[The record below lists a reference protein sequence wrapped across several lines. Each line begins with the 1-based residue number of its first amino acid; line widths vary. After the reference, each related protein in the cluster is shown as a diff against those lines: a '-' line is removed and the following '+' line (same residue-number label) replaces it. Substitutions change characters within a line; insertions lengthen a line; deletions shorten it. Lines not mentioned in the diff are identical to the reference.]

1 MTQDLDDILH
11 QDAGT
16 KKIGVNTL
24 LSSILTKYAEWDR
37 FEEKYG
43 FMHIPREFFNIVL
56 LTVDEEKLKRFS
68 EDFYGVGGP
77 KEFLTFR
84 SKRINIETVLE
95 HISAACKYAGV
106 AQCDIALQGKEYI
119 LTIHHELG
127 QKWSE
132 YLSFIWA
139 QGLMK
144 ITLGLP
150 VKYDVTKNSLVIRF
164 SKQ

>member
-11 QDAGT
+11 QDAAT

-43 FMHIPREFFNIVL
+43 FMHLTRELFKIVL
-56 LTVDEEKLKRFS
+56 QTVDEEKLMRISK
-68 EDFYGVGGP
+68 EFYGGGGP

-84 SKRINIETVLE
+84 SKRINIETALE
-95 HISAACKYAGV
+95 HISAACKYAGL

-132 YLSFIWA
+132 YLAFIWG

-144 ITLGLP
+144 TTLGLP
-150 VKYDVTKNSLVIRF
+150 VEYEVTKNSIVIRF